1 MRYGPRY
8 ISAVLL
14 ATYLS
19 ACTSWQVQK
28 VTPEKTFSDPLYVRK
43 GVRVTT
49 LDNRRFELRHPEL
62 RNDSIAGRVND
73 TTEMAIP
80 LRGVSELAVR
90 RPNAGRTTL
99 LVLGST
105 VAAGGV
111 VVAAVCIAACN
122 QD

>member
-1 MRYGPRY
+1 MRYCPRY

-28 VTPEKTFSDPLYVRK
+28 VAPEKTFSDPRYVRK

-49 LDNRRFELRHPEL
+49 LDNRRFELRQPEL

-73 TTEMAIP
+73 TAEMAIP
-80 LRGVSELAVR
+80 LQGVSELAVK
-90 RPNAGRTTL
+90 RPDGGRTAL
-99 LVLGST
+99 LVLGS
-105 VAAGGV
+105 A
-111 VVAAVCIAACN
+111 AAVAGVGLAVACIVACN

>member
-1 MRYGPRY
+1 MRYCPRY

-28 VTPEKTFSDPLYVRK
+28 VVPEKTFSDPLYVRK

-49 LDNRRFELRHPEL
+49 LDNRRFVLRQPEL

-80 LRGVSELAVR
+80 LQGVSELAVR
-90 RPNAGRTTL
+90 RPDAGRTAL
-99 LVLGST
+99 LVLGSAA
-105 VAAGGV
+105 AAGGV
-111 VVAAVCIAACN
+111 VLAAVSIGN